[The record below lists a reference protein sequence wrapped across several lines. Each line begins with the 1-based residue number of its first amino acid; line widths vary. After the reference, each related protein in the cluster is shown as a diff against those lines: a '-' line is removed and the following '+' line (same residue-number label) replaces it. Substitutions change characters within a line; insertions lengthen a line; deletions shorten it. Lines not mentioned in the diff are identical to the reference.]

1 MRNHF
6 VFHRLE
12 LAERPSNRVLPPDG
26 GQKENN
32 ISTPHDEHRPL
43 PIFHHIQ
50 RLRHQATYTN
60 NFVRFALRVRPVYV
74 CPSDMTVSSPI
85 DPRSNCTS
93 AKQIMLELLFFF
105 AGDKL
110 VKFLSRLLVYS
121 LFEWFE
127 TIISILRS
135 CCRLYLG
142 APRDHFSFLNYTFF
156 MRFN

>member
-1 MRNHF
+1 MFFIGLNWLNDQVIEFYLQMVAKR
-6 VFHRLE
+6 
-12 LAERPSNRVLPPDG
+12 
-26 GQKENN
+26 K
-32 ISTPHDEHRPL
+32 T
-43 PIFHHIQ
+43 IFQHLMMNTVPFQYSIIFKDT
-50 RLRHQATYTN
+50 RHQATSTN

-142 APRDHFSFLNYTFF
+142 APRDQFSFLNYTFF